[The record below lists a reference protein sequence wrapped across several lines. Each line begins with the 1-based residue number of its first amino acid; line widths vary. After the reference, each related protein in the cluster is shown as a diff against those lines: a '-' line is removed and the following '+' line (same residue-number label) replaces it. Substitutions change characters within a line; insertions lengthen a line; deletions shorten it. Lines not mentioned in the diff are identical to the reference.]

1 MTGEATLSNEK
12 NYTVFRFGNHV
23 IRFAAPYSLEHY
35 TEVKEWDNGY
45 LVVMAKYKQNAE
57 PEEEYIDLVPILQNL
72 YFDAD
77 KFLEPIKGVKVAN
90 ADIKQVADAA
100 DMIVNGYAF
109 TRCTE
114 GYRVLNLNRP
124 DRAAVFSKDG
134 KVLETSMDDIEVRI
148 AGDYL
153 EKNRKF
159 MED

>member
-1 MTGEATLSNEK
+1 M
-12 NYTVFRFGNHV
+12 
-23 IRFAAPYSLEHY
+23 
-35 TEVKEWDNGY
+35 
-45 LVVMAKYKQNAE
+45 
-57 PEEEYIDLVPILQNL
+57 
-72 YFDAD
+72 
-77 KFLEPIKGVKVAN
+77 

-124 DRAAVFSKDG
+124 DHAAVFSKDG